1 MEQKFSKIWVNIREL
16 SIGRK
21 FCLRYRKFP
30 LASGTAYSGISGKL
44 DKQQQHNLLTYTDI
58 FWKFAL
64 GICVPFVFPPGN
76 SRRIVRFLIRQ
87 FLDFLETIP
96 SHFPTICL
104 RFGIVRYS
112 WLKGT
117 RPSRSFPLCLKS
129 VPDHAVLFVHENSWK
144 VK

>member
-16 SIGRK
+16 SIGPK

-44 DKQQQHNLLTYTDI
+44 DKQQQQHNLLTCTEI
-58 FWKFAL
+58 FWKFAQ
-64 GICVPFVFPPGN
+64 GIFVPFVFP
-76 SRRIVRFLIRQ
+76 VELFAFLFDNFWIFWKLFQAR
-87 FLDFLETIP
+87 
-96 SHFPTICL
+96 HFPTICL

-117 RPSRSFPLCLKS
+117 RPSQSCPLCLKS